1 MSKYQITIDDMIGP
15 YGYSKNFVR
24 NAISGYQGKPV
35 NVKISSLGGSVD
47 DALDIR
53 QQFVDHGDV
62 TAYIF
67 GFTASAATIIAMGA
81 KKVCMSKY
89 AMFLVHKCSNWVDA
103 WGQYNADQIQELIE
117 QLKENK
123 LQNDKIDLVLASL
136 YATKCK
142 KSINDIADILK
153 DGRWLTADEAKEIG
167 FVDEIVEEDENEKV
181 DYAALNTKLNAF
193 GLTPVTVSNKDE
205 KPEDK
210 TPGLLANI
218 VQKLDNLIGR
228 KADNIQPAQQNNTT
242 IKMKEDYK
250 NVNSILNVKG
260 FEFDK
265 DGKVTLTEDQVKT
278 INDAIKAKDDS
289 ITEKDTKIK
298 DLNTQIENLNKEP
311 GDITNHVEGNEGE
324 DGKSGK
330 ITSRTMYDAV
340 KNYI

>member
-1 MSKYQITIDDMIGP
+1 MNKYQITIDDMIGC

-89 AMFLVHKCSNWVDA
+89 AMFLVHKVSNWVDA
-103 WGQYNADQIQELIE
+103 WGQYNSDQIQELIE

-136 YATKCK
+136 YAAKCK

-153 DGRWLTADEAKEIG
+153 DGSWLTADEAKEIG
-167 FVDEIVEEDENEKV
+167 FVDEIIEEGENEKV
-181 DYAALNTKLNAF
+181 DYAVLNTKLNAF
-193 GLTPVTVSNKDE
+193 GLTPVQVSNKDE

-210 TPGLLANI
+210 TPGLLATI
-218 VQKLDNLIGR
+218 VQKLDNLLGH
-228 KADNIQPAQQNNTT
+228 KADDTPQTQDNTT
-242 IKMKEDYK
+242 IKMKEDYL

-260 FEFDK
+260 IEFDK
-265 DGKVTLTEDQVKT
+265 DGKVTFTEDQVKA
-278 INDAIKAKDDS
+278 INDAVKAKEDS
-289 ITEKDTKIK
+289 ITEKDTKIIE
-298 DLNTQIENLNKEP
+298 LNTQIENLEKGP
-311 GDITNHVEGNEGE
+311 GDKTDHVEGNDGKEGE
-324 DGKSGK
+324 SNKVTTRS
-330 ITSRTMYDAV
+330 MYDEV